1 MRRARREREERA
13 AFAAVQALMT
23 PEWMSSSMIVASIPE
38 GTTAAELENNQRVLE
53 AALKIATIM
62 EGIGYSVFARIV
74 PLSVADDLVGGMAQ
88 VPAVRP
94 RGARSH
100 RNAEKLGMVP
110 VAGRTDRPSW
120 SKPHQST
127 DRRLRCSSRLET
139 LGCVPHADR
148 RPFGMAFD
156 LKEIVAARLGENYQL
171 HEQHLNRT
179 LVAAQ
184 RVIGFDKVY
193 ARAEGAYLY
202 DMDNAAYLDFLSGYS
217 VFNIGRNH
225 PAVQKAIRDVLDLD
239 LPNMVQMDC
248 SLLSG
253 LLAEAL
259 TKRTPKHLDAVF
271 FCNSGTEAMEGAL
284 KFARAATQRPRVF
297 SLGGAFHG
305 LSLGSLSL
313 MGCESFTEGFGPL
326 MEGFDGRI
334 ALDDLTTLERELF
347 KRDVAAFVIEP
358 VQGKGVNFPR
368 GDFFNRAQELCR
380 QFGTLLICDE
390 IQTGLGRTGK
400 MFGFEHWNL
409 EPDIITLA
417 KTLSGGYVP
426 CGAIVA
432 RRDIYQKTF
441 SRMDRCVVHSTTF
454 GRNNLAMA
462 CGLAALEVLDDEK
475 LIDNSAK
482 MGALLI
488 ERLDAL
494 RQKHS
499 FIKEVRG
506 KGLMIAI
513 EFHEPNEFKLKMAW
527 KLLHKVDKVLFA
539 QMVVTQMLAQHRI
552 LTQVAG
558 HAMDVVKI
566 LPPLIIAEKE
576 VDMFVN
582 ALDSTLSECRK
593 FPGPMWEIGNNFVRH
608 ALRSKRSPDEPRPV
622 LSL

>member
-1 MRRARREREERA
+1 
-13 AFAAVQALMT
+13 
-23 PEWMSSSMIVASIPE
+23 I
-38 GTTAAELENNQRVLE
+38 N
-53 AALKIATIM
+53 
-62 EGIGYSVFARIV
+62 
-74 PLSVADDLVGGMAQ
+74 
-88 VPAVRP
+88 
-94 RGARSH
+94 H
-100 RNAEKLGMVP
+100 
-110 VAGRTDRPSW
+110 
-120 SKPHQST
+120 H
-127 DRRLRCSSRLET
+127 
-139 LGCVPHADR
+139 
-148 RPFGMAFD
+148 MAFD
-156 LKEIVAARLGENYQL
+156 LKEMVASRLGENYQL
-171 HEQHLNRT
+171 HERHLNRT

-202 DMDNAAYLDFLSGYS
+202 DMDDRDYLDFLSGYS
-217 VFNIGRNH
+217 VYNIGRNH
-225 PAVQKAIRDVLDLD
+225 PVVKQAIRDVLEMD

-259 TKRTPKHLDAVF
+259 TKRTPSHLNAVF

-284 KFARAATQRPRVF
+284 KFARAATGRKRAV
-297 SLGGAFHG
+297 SLASAFHG

-326 MEGFDGRI
+326 VEGFDARVSLDDVE
-334 ALDDLTTLERELF
+334 ALDQQLRS
-347 KRDVAAFVIEP
+347 RDVAAFVIET
-358 VQGKGVNFPR
+358 VQGKGCQTSKT
-368 GDFFNRAQELCR
+368 DFLIRAQQLCR
-380 QFGTLLICDE
+380 KYGTLLICDE
-390 IQTGLGRTGK
+390 VQTGLGRTGK
-400 MFGFEHWNL
+400 MFGFQHWNL

-441 SRMDRCVVHSTTF
+441 SRMDRFVVRSTTC

-462 CGLAALEVLDDEK
+462 CGLAALEIIDDEK
-475 LIDNSAK
+475 LIENSAR
-482 MGALLI
+482 MGQLLI
-488 ERLDAL
+488 DRIDAL

-558 HAMDVVKI
+558 HAMDVVKV
-566 LPPLIIAEKE
+566 LPPLIIGEKE

-582 ALDSTLSECRK
+582 ALDATLTECRK
-593 FPGPMWEIGNNFVRH
+593 FPGPMWEIGQNFVRH
-608 ALRSKRSPDEPRPV
+608 ALRSRRSSSSTA
-622 LSL
+622 LSA